1 LPVEN
6 PAEAIRVFE
15 DILKRFE
22 ALDYGTSAQEDF
34 VTAKKQLE
42 RLRATIDKTFG
53 ADSQYLR
60 ELYGARFRYPRAKAR
75 NAIAYFNGDK
85 ARTLTVLHK
94 ILDELRVTNPGVV
107 SVSDVATRADIQDSL
122 TSFRRD
128 HPDPLKTAFIMMSFA
143 ETPAHAEVTR
153 AIKQTLAS
161 VGIAGLRAD
170 DKEYRPD
177 LYPNILTY
185 MHGCGFG
192 IAVFEHIVATPIN
205 PNVAFEVGYMLALNK
220 RVCLLKDNT
229 LPNLQ
234 ADLIGKLYIA
244 FDPGQI
250 ALTIQAALS
259 RWLATHMA
267 Q

>member
-15 DILKRFE
+15 DMLKRFE

-34 VTAKKQLE
+34 GTATKQLE
-42 RLRATIDKTFG
+42 RLRASIDKTFG
-53 ADSQYLR
+53 ADSQYLH
-60 ELYGARFRYPRAKAR
+60 ELYGARFRFPRAKAR
-75 NAIAYFNGDK
+75 NAIAYFNGAK
-85 ARTLTVLHK
+85 AQTLTVLHK

-107 SVSDVATRADIQDSL
+107 SISDVATRSDIQDSL
-122 TSFRRD
+122 TAFRRD
-128 HPDPLKTAFIMMSFA
+128 HPAPLKTAFIMMSFA
-143 ETPAHAEVTR
+143 ETPAHTEIAKT
-153 AIKQTLAS
+153 IKQTLGAA
-161 VGIAGLRAD
+161 GFTGLRAD
-170 DKEYRPD
+170 DKEYHAD

-220 RVCLLKDNT
+220 QVCLLKDKT

-234 ADLIGKLYIA
+234 ADLIGKLYLA

-250 ALTIQAALS
+250 TSTIQAALS
-259 RWLATHMA
+259 RWLVVHMT